1 MVEATMP
8 RPRKALVCRADTPYY
23 HCVSRCV
30 RRAFLCGTD
39 RVTGHCY
46 EHRRQWIV
54 ERLHRVA
61 SLFAIDICAYAIM
74 SNHYHLVLRLGSAEA
89 WSDEEVIDRWLALHR
104 GPLLVRQ
111 WREGRALNAAQ
122 RQTVGEIVRVW
133 RHRLQDLSWFMKCLN
148 EPIARQANAE
158 DDCTGH
164 FWESRFKSQALRTE
178 QALLACMAYVD
189 LNPVRAGGAE
199 TLEGSDYT
207 SVQARLDP
215 AVSPRLRAAIQRLRP
230 ALPACATAATLLPF
244 ADASTPDHGPSLPCS
259 LRAYLE
265 LLEWTGRQVRPD
277 KRGVMGGRRPPLLQR
292 LAVDPDQWLIDSQRF
307 EEIHFRRFGRAA

>member
-1 MVEATMP
+1 
-8 RPRKALVCRADTPYY
+8 
-23 HCVSRCV
+23 
-30 RRAFLCGTD
+30 
-39 RVTGHCY
+39 
-46 EHRRQWIV
+46 
-54 ERLHRVA
+54 VA
-61 SLFAIDICAYAIM
+61 SVFAIDICAYAIM

-89 WSDEEVIDRWLALHR
+89 WSDDEVIDRWLALHR

-111 WREGRALNAAQ
+111 FREGRALNAAQ
-122 RQTVGEIVRVW
+122 RQTVSEIARVW
-133 RHRLQDLSWFMKCLN
+133 RQRLQDLSWFMKCLN

-158 DDCTGH
+158 DECTGH

-189 LNPVRAGGAE
+189 LNPVRAGEAD

-215 AVSPRLRAAIQRLRP
+215 AVSPRIRAALGRLRP
-230 ALPACATAATLLPF
+230 ALPVCATAATPLPF
-244 ADASTPDHGPSLPCS
+244 ADASPPDCRSTLPFS

-277 KRGVMGGRRPPLLQR
+277 KRGVMAGRRPRLLDR
-292 LAVDPDQWLIDSQRF
+292 LAVDSDQWLTDSQRF
-307 EEIHFRRFGRAA
+307 EDIHFRRFGKAA

>member
-1 MVEATMP
+1 MT
-8 RPRKALVCRADTPYY
+8 RPRKALVCKADTPYY

-30 RRAFLCGTD
+30 RRAFLCGKD
-39 RVTGHCY
+39 QITGHCY

-54 ERLHRVA
+54 ERLHLVA

-74 SNHYHLVLRLGSAEA
+74 NNHYHLVLKLGNSDA
-89 WSDEEVIDRWLALHR
+89 WSDDEVIDRWLALHR
-104 GPLLVRQ
+104 GPLLVRRY
-111 WREGRALNAAQ
+111 REGGVLNAAQ
-122 RQTVGEIVRVW
+122 RQTVSEIAGIW
-133 RHRLQDLSWFMKCLN
+133 RQRLQDLSWFMKCLN

-164 FWESRFKSQALRTE
+164 FWEARFKSQALKTE

-189 LNPVRAGGAE
+189 LNPVRAGMAD

-215 AVSPRLRAAIQRLRP
+215 DVSRRIRAALSRLRS
-230 ALPACATAATLLPF
+230 ALPECAVAATLLPF
-244 ADASTPDHGPSLPCS
+244 ADAETKKHRPAIPFGLQ
-259 LRAYLE
+259 AYLE
-265 LLEWTGRQVRPD
+265 LLIWTGRRVRPG
-277 KRGVMGGRRPPLLQR
+277 KRGAIADQLPPLLRR

-307 EEIHFRRFGRAA
+307 EDIHFRRFGKVA